1 MAYIRVVSFAIAL
14 LCLCAEGSSVDSCEN
29 GVAGACQDVTG
40 LLQKQVEVE
49 NEMVETNEETEQ
61 DEKEGETDEQEM
73 REEEHDGL
81 SVEPPAFTIIDE
93 SVDAFED
100 QSSSSVCGSGEEI
113 ISTNCLGDTSMVKS
127 QARATARMMMG
138 GCCTAWLVKAAT
150 STRGALMLSTGHCG
164 SKSSASFNFDYIQA
178 ACGKSA
184 SSAKTCTG
192 TRLSVESSKDEHAIY
207 ELQKPCAPADAAT
220 PILLDIGRPDP
231 GEGMYLL
238 GHPNCRPQLLS
249 HQEVH
254 DKGHHCE
261 VRSFSRWGSGSD
273 RVSYY
278 CDTQGGNSGSPVF
291 SARTGYAFAIHSHG
305 GCSGN
310 KASKNWGGLLE
321 NPGNVAAFTKYG
333 IPFVNRKTTN
343 IFNYEVFQK
352 QSACE
357 DHTGG
362 VTLTPRT
369 FDECKKLCVN
379 SLTCIS
385 IGYSPSSQKCEV
397 NYRSQATPTACVGD
411 EENWRRKVALT
422 THLSD
427 AIIVTTPPP
436 PPPPMACTP
445 GTCDCGFE
453 SSSGG
458 CKKWKN
464 VGGDDFD
471 WTRKSGGTPSSST
484 GPSRA
489 KGGAW
494 YMYIETSSPRANGD
508 KAILRSD
515 PVIMGS
521 SGELEFYY
529 NMHGG
534 QIGSLEVQVIKAGAT
549 HSAWKKVGKMPNNAW
564 HHAKVSLGS
573 HAGNI
578 EVQFV
583 GVRGSSWQG
592 DIAIDDV
599 VLKSSTTGAP
609 PATPA
614 PTTVAP
620 TTGAPPS
627 TAAPPTAPPTT
638 AAPTTGAPA
647 TTAAPTTVAP
657 PATSAP
663 PATGA
668 PPTTGAPPSLD
679 KKLDDMLKKVDEM
692 IKLLNSLIAR

>member
-1 MAYIRVVSFAIAL
+1 M
-14 LCLCAEGSSVDSCEN
+14 
-29 GVAGACQDVTG
+29 
-40 LLQKQVEVE
+40 
-49 NEMVETNEETEQ
+49 
-61 DEKEGETDEQEM
+61 
-73 REEEHDGL
+73 
-81 SVEPPAFTIIDE
+81 
-93 SVDAFED
+93 
-100 QSSSSVCGSGEEI
+100 
-113 ISTNCLGDTSMVKS
+113 
-127 QARATARMMMG
+127 
-138 GCCTAWLVKAAT
+138 
-150 STRGALMLSTGHCG
+150 
-164 SKSSASFNFDYIQA
+164 
-178 ACGKSA
+178 
-184 SSAKTCTG
+184 
-192 TRLSVESSKDEHAIY
+192 
-207 ELQKPCAPADAAT
+207 
-220 PILLDIGRPDP
+220 PILLDIGRPDAD
-231 GEGMYLL
+231 EGMYII

-249 HQEVH
+249 HQEPH
-254 DKGHHCE
+254 DDGHHCE
-261 VRSFSRWGSGSD
+261 VRHTFTRAGSK
-273 RVSYY
+273 RIRYY

-305 GCSGN
+305 GCNGN
-310 KASKNWGGLLE
+310 KASQNWGGLLE
-321 NPGNVAAFTKYG
+321 NPGNVAALTKYG

-343 IFNYEVFQK
+343 IFKYEVFQK
-352 QSACE
+352 QTACE

-411 EENWRRKVALT
+411 EENWRRKEALT
-422 THLSD
+422 THLND

-445 GTCDCGFE
+445 GTCTCGFE

-464 VGGDDFD
+464 VGGDQFD

-484 GPSRA
+484 GPSKA
-489 KGGAW
+489 KGGSY

-534 QIGSLEVQVIKAGAT
+534 QIGSLEVQVIKKAGTT

-564 HHAKVSLGS
+564 NHAKVSLGS
-573 HAGNI
+573 DAGNI
-578 EVQFV
+578 VVQFV

-599 VLKSSTTGAP
+599 VLKSSTGAP
-609 PATPA
+609 PTTP
-614 PTTVAP
+614 
-620 TTGAPPS
+620 
-627 TAAPPTAPPTT
+627 APPTT
-638 AAPTTGAPA
+638 AAPTTGAP
-647 TTAAPTTVAP
+647 PTT
-657 PATSAP
+657 S
-663 PATGA
+663 A

-679 KKLDDMLKKVDEM
+679 KMVDDMIKKVDEI
-692 IKLLNSLIAR
+692 IKLLNSLIAN